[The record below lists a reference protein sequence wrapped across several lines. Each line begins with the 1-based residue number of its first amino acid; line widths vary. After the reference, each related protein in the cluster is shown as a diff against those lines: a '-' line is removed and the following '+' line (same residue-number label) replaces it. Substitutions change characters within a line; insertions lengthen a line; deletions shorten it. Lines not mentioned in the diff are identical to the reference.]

1 MVTNS
6 KTIYMKAAN
15 YLCLFALMLLLTVT
29 TNSYSQKKVGDVRL
43 GYGIGAGFPFNSVFN
58 YSVNVDG
65 RIQYDISLKTSLT
78 GTTGYSHLFNNGEAG
93 YLGFIPAKVGF
104 KSFFYEQCYYLGEV
118 GAGFGIKKGMGTTF
132 LWAPGIGVATK
143 HVDVSLRYENYN
155 TFGTGQVA
163 IRLAY
168 GYKL

>member
-1 MVTNS
+1 MRIHS
-6 KTIYMKAAN
+6 SY
-15 YLCLFALMLLLTVT
+15 LLLPTLLLLFLF
-29 TNSYSQKKVGDVRL
+29 SSKIYSQKKVGDIRL
-43 GYGIGAGFPFNSVFN
+43 GYGINAGFPLNSVFDF
-58 YSVNVDG
+58 SLGLDG

-78 GTTGYSHLFNNGEAG
+78 GTTGYTHLFNNGESG
-93 YLGFIPAKVGF
+93 YLGFIPAKLGF

-143 HVDVSLRYENYN
+143 HVDISLRYENYN
-155 TFGTGQVA
+155 RFDTGQVS